1 MNLLMDIG
9 NSRIKTAVCTDTV
22 IRELVTLP
30 CSTDDCSAVLAD
42 QLRGLAVPKK
52 ILISNVA
59 GPAIA
64 EQIRTCVRENWGMEP
79 CFVPVT
85 REWGGLVNGY
95 AEIEQLGVDRWL
107 ALLAAW
113 EMYHGFI
120 CVVSCGTAVT
130 IDIATA
136 GGRHLGGLI
145 IPGFEL
151 MQRSLNQATQGINAT
166 PTRDPILAP
175 GTTTDACVSNGA
187 LYAISS
193 LLDRVMDDLEA
204 QHGAAPVLLLT
215 GGDAV
220 PIGRCLSHPFR
231 LNPGLV
237 LEGLVLIAGKDT

>member
-9 NSRIKTAVCTDTV
+9 NSRIKSAVTTATA
-22 IRELVTLP
+22 IRELVTFP
-30 CSTDDCSAVLAD
+30 CSTDNCRTVLAD
-42 QLRGLAVPKK
+42 QLQGLEVPKK

-64 EQIRTCVRENWGMEP
+64 DLIRTFVRENWNLEP
-79 CFVPVT
+79 CFVPVA

-95 AEIEQLGVDRWL
+95 TEIEQLGVDRWL

-113 EMYHGFI
+113 EKYHSFI

-151 MQRSLNQATQGINAT
+151 MQRTLNQATQGINAT
-166 PTRDPILAP
+166 ITRDPIRAP
-175 GTTTDACVSNGA
+175 GATTDACVSNGA

-204 QHGAAPVLLLT
+204 QHGATPELLLT

-220 PIGRCLSHPFR
+220 LIGRCLSHTFR

-237 LEGLVLIAGKDT
+237 LEGLAVIAGKDA